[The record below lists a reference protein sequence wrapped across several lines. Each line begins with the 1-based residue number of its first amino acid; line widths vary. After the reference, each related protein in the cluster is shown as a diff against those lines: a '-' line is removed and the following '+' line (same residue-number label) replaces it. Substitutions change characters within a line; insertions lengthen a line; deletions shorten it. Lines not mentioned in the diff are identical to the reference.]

1 MKKLLFFINSIWISF
16 FSVSSLS
23 GCFPNNYNQSET
35 KKKWDIN
42 ETSIQKI
49 KQGLKK
55 QEIEKLIT
63 NSLNDAVWSFN
74 NYLVNINTDFYIQFF
89 NSNNLNKEII
99 YKDLDIIYGQTT
111 IIVKASES
119 SKFLTS
125 QKNIYIDKIDI
136 SKFNKMNTEAGYKI
150 DFYLKKIKE
159 IIELENEKI
168 IIDLN
173 ADYKINYSE
182 NDSKSI
188 KIGQK
193 IFVNAV
199 DSSKVLYGSFEW
211 NVIAYDPLRS
221 DSVFKTKNDS
231 NFNFTL
237 EYEPK
242 NNDEFFKNLEDS
254 LEKIF
259 FKDFVF
265 KNKIDFIYRYE
276 DKDWDFEEGYKIIT
290 GIFVLFQKDSDYIK
304 YTEEEIKLP
313 LTYSE

>member
-1 MKKLLFFINSIWISF
+1 MKKLLLFINSIGISLL
-16 FSVSSLS
+16 SVSSLAA
-23 GCFPNNYNQSET
+23 CFTNSKNQNESQ
-35 KKKWDIN
+35 KKWDIDK
-42 ETSIQKI
+42 TILQTI
-49 KQGLKK
+49 KQGLKR
-55 QEIEKLIT
+55 QEIEELIIK
-63 NSLNDAVWSFN
+63 SLNDAVWLFN
-74 NYLVNINTDFYIQFF
+74 KYFVDINKDFRIQFF
-89 NSNNLNKEII
+89 NSDDLNKEIM
-99 YKDLDIIYGQTT
+99 YTDLDVIYGQTT
-111 IIVKASES
+111 IIVKANES
-119 SKFLTS
+119 SKFLTN
-125 QKNIYIDKIDI
+125 QKSINIDKMDI
-136 SKFNKMNTEAGYKI
+136 SKFNNMNTEAGYKI

-168 IIDLN
+168 KIDLN
-173 ADYKINYSE
+173 VDYKINYPE

-193 IFVNAV
+193 IYVNAV
-199 DSSKVLYGSFEW
+199 DSSKVLQGSFKW
-211 NVIAYDPLRS
+211 DVIAYDPLRS

-242 NNDEFFKNLEDS
+242 NSDEFFKSLEDS

-290 GIFVLFQKDSDYIK
+290 GVFVLFQKDSDYIK